1 MSAPL
6 RVVFF
11 GTPDFAVPS
20 LDSLVAAG
28 HQLLTVVAQPDR
40 PKGRG
45 QQLAAPPTV
54 VRARELGIPVR
65 QPKAVRSGPF
75 FEWFTQAAGADV
87 AVVVAYGR
95 ILPRAILEAPRFG
108 CINVH
113 GSLLP
118 HYRGAAPIQRA
129 LLAGD
134 QETGVCTMQMSEGLD
149 EGDVLLCRRTPIGEM
164 ETGPELWARLAQI
177 GAEALVETLAGI
189 ESLPRIPQDH
199 ARATFAPPLT
209 KADGLID
216 WSRPARAIHAQIRG
230 VDPWPGAFSSLRG
243 EVLKIWRA
251 RPVEAPSGEPGT
263 LIEVGRRLVVAT
275 GDGALELL
283 EVQLAGKSRRSG
295 AELCNGARLSPGLRL
310 GGSEADLA

>member
-1 MSAPL
+1 
-6 RVVFF
+6 VVFF